1 MFFIGWWLWGKGN
14 CVEHEGAR
22 LDRQPRI
29 GLRVKLPLILAVAAL
44 LFAATACSRKQ
55 HFANIS
61 YEQRGACSTGLGPN
75 QAYIAFQ
82 VYRIDNLGQKAKDFA
97 FDPAKLYIKGTDP
110 KLFLSPAINVGQP
123 KPLRSQV
130 VAEGTVATPEA
141 VALVKVPTP
150 QADGARDGATTSYA
164 LEYDNPEDGAK
175 QQVSTSSRDA
185 SRTDWPYTPDCADIN
200 YGAKS

>member
-1 MFFIGWWLWGKGN
+1 M
-14 CVEHEGAR
+14 EHEGAR
-22 LDRQPRI
+22 LDRQPRV

-55 HFANIS
+55 QFANIS
-61 YEQRGACSTGLGPN
+61 YEQRGACNTGLGPN

-82 VYRIDNLGQKAKDFA
+82 VYRIDNLGGKAKDFA
-97 FDPAKLYIKGTDP
+97 FDPAKLYIEGTDP

-123 KPLRSQV
+123 KPLRAQV
-130 VAEGTVATPEA
+130 VAAKSVATPEA

-150 QADGARDGATTSYA
+150 QADGARDGATTHYTLA
-164 LEYDNPEDGAK
+164 YDNPEDGAK
-175 QQVSTSSRDA
+175 QQVSLSSRDED
-185 SRTDWPYTPDCADIN
+185 RTTWDYTPDCADVN